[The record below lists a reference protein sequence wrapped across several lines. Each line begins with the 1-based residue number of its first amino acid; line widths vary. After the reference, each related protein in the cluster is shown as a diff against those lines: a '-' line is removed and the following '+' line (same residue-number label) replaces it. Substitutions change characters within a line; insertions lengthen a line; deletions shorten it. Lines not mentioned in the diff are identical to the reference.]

1 MRYCPSSKQMKRTR
15 LGLFG
20 LLVVALLSVAVEP
33 VAAQSINERMIT
45 NLNQSLLYVAIP
57 ITVLVEAILIYT
69 VVKYRNNDDPQP
81 TRENRRLEITWTI
94 TTAIILLFVGLA
106 SFVVL
111 ANPYISL
118 VPDAAAGS
126 QSQPQAQQQVGADVL
141 MNQSGATAPPEE
153 NAVEVEAIAYQWGWT
168 FHYPEADINS
178 SGVLTVPNGTDV
190 YIHTTSTDVIHAVH
204 VPELGLKQ
212 DAIPGQYN
220 TIKTKA
226 TEPGTYQL
234 YCAEYCGSG
243 HSGMLANMTVMP
255 EGEYQAWLDE
265 QTSSGGNAPAGGNAS
280 AGGNT
285 SSNSSA
291 IGAVS
296 AKPA

>member
-1 MRYCPSSKQMKRTR
+1 MKRTR
-15 LGLFG
+15 FGLFG

-33 VAAQSINERMIT
+33 ALAQSINERMIT

-126 QSQPQAQQQVGADVL
+126 QSQAQQQVGADVM
-141 MNQSGATAPPEE
+141 MNQSGATAPTEGD
-153 NAVEVEAIAYQWGWT
+153 AVEVEVVAFQWGWT
-168 FHYPEADINS
+168 FHYPEAGVNS
-178 SGVLTVPNGTDV
+178 SSTLAIPNGTDV
-190 YIHTTSTDVIHAVH
+190 YFHVTSTDVIHAVH
-204 VPELGLKQ
+204 APELGLKQ

-220 TIKTKA
+220 TIKTNA
-226 TEPGTYQL
+226 TEPGSYQL
-234 YCAEYCGSG
+234 YCAEFCGSG

-255 EGEYQAWLDE
+255 QDEYQGWLDE
-265 QTSSGGNAPAGGNAS
+265 QESSGGNASADGNAS
-280 AGGNT
+280 AGGNA
-285 SSNSSA
+285 SANSSA

>member
-1 MRYCPSSKQMKRTR
+1 MKRTR

-20 LLVVALLSVAVEP
+20 LLVVALLFAAVEP
-33 VAAQSINERMIT
+33 ALAQSINERMIT

-57 ITVLVEAILIYT
+57 ITILVEAILIYT

-118 VPDAAAGS
+118 VPDAAG
-126 QSQPQAQQQVGADVL
+126 QQPQAQQQVGADL
-141 MNQSGATAPPEE
+141 LINQSGATAPTEGD
-153 NAVEVEAIAYQWGWT
+153 AVEVEIIAYQWGWT
-168 FHYPEADINS
+168 FHYPEAGVNS
-178 SGVLTVPNGTDV
+178 SSTLAIPNGTDV
-190 YIHTTSTDVIHAVH
+190 YLHTTSTDVIHAVH

-212 DAIPGQYN
+212 DSIPGQYN
-220 TIKTKA
+220 TIKTNA
-226 TEPGTYQL
+226 TETGSYQL
-234 YCAEYCGSG
+234 YCAEFCGSG
-243 HSGMLANMTVMP
+243 HSGMLANMTVLPP
-255 EGEYQAWLDE
+255 EEYQTWLDE
-265 QTSSGGNAPAGGNAS
+265 QESSGGNAS
-280 AGGNT
+280 AGGNA

>member
-1 MRYCPSSKQMKRTR
+1 MKRTR

-33 VAAQSINERMIT
+33 ALAQSINERIIT

-141 MNQSGATAPPEE
+141 MNQSGATAPLEE
-153 NAVEVEAIAYQWGWT
+153 NAVEVEVIAYQWGWT
-168 FHYPEADINS
+168 FHYPEADVNS
-178 SGVLTVPNGTDV
+178 SGTLAVPNNTDI

-212 DAIPGQYN
+212 DSIPGQYN
-220 TIKTKA
+220 TIKTNA
-226 TEPGTYQL
+226 TETGSYQL
-234 YCAEYCGSG
+234 YCAEFCGSG

-255 EGEYQAWLDE
+255 EDEYQTWLDE
-265 QTSSGGNAPAGGNAS
+265 QEGSGGNASGANGSASGNGS
-280 AGGNT
+280 
-285 SSNSSA
+285 SSNSSMM
-291 IGAVS
+291 GAVPT
-296 AKPA
+296 KPA

>member
-111 ANPYISL
+111 AN
-118 VPDAAAGS
+118 DAS
-126 QSQPQAQQQVGADVL
+126 PTNSR
-141 MNQSGATAPPEE
+141 MI
-153 NAVEVEAIAYQWGWT
+153 AV
-168 FHYPEADINS
+168 
-178 SGVLTVPNGTDV
+178 
-190 YIHTTSTDVIHAVH
+190 VIVH
-204 VPELGLKQ
+204 VISSRRFSRVGW
-212 DAIPGQYN
+212 
-220 TIKTKA
+220 
-226 TEPGTYQL
+226 
-234 YCAEYCGSG
+234 GS
-243 HSGMLANMTVMP
+243 SLLRYFTTV
-255 EGEYQAWLDE
+255 
-265 QTSSGGNAPAGGNAS
+265 
-280 AGGNT
+280 
-285 SSNSSA
+285 
-291 IGAVS
+291 
-296 AKPA
+296 